1 MTANQEGEGEAFVV
15 GPLVEELFLRL
26 PLRKKQVWCT
36 DKTTAGVGPS
46 DYYLKNITFM
56 LS

>member
-15 GPLVEELFLRL
+15 GPLVEEFFLLL

-36 DKTTAGVGPS
+36 DKTTAGVGPI
-46 DYYLKNITFM
+46 DYYL
-56 LS
+56 